1 MTRTPAQLATQ
12 LVEAFG
18 RPDDIVKVLAEH
30 VTWWITP
37 TIPPEIMANVST
49 GRDVIHGN
57 MQRVFSLLYKG
68 ETMKTTVHSAI
79 SEGSLG
85 TVRFTLTGEFPNG
98 GQYSNEY
105 CVCVETR
112 GDEITKIWE
121 YVDAAHAVVQMQAA
135 GIDITPAGA
144 AETK

>member
-1 MTRTPAQLATQ
+1 VTRTPAQLATQ

-18 RPDDIVKVLAEH
+18 RPDDIVKVLAED

-37 TIPPEIMANVST
+37 TVPPQIMDSVST

-68 ETMKTTVHSAI
+68 ETMKATVHSAI

-98 GQYSNEY
+98 GQYRNEY
-105 CVCVETR
+105 CVCIETR
-112 GDEITKIWE
+112 GDEIVKIWE
-121 YVDAAHAVVQMQAA
+121 YVDGAHAVVQMQAA
-135 GIDITPAGA
+135 GIDITPAGT
-144 AETK
+144 AEAK

>member
-18 RPDDIVKVLAEH
+18 RPDDIVTVLAEDA
-30 VTWWITP
+30 TWWITP
-37 TIPPEIMANVST
+37 TIPPEIMQNVST

-85 TVRFTLTGEFPNG
+85 TVRFTLTGEFQLTRPKLDQRHIVPTAAMVPGIIIRRNRAPAANG
-98 GQYSNEY
+98 Q
-105 CVCVETR
+105 T
-112 GDEITKIWE
+112 
-121 YVDAAHAVVQMQAA
+121 AA
-135 GIDITPAGA
+135 
-144 AETK
+144 

>member
-18 RPDDIVKVLAEH
+18 NPDEIVAVLAEDA
-30 VTWWITP
+30 TWWITP
-37 TIPPEIMANVST
+37 TIPPEIMQNVST

-57 MQRVFSLLYKG
+57 MQRVFSVLYNG
-68 ETMKTTVHSAI
+68 DTLNTTVHSAI
-79 SEGSLG
+79 SEGAQG

-98 GQYSNEY
+98 GKYANEY

-112 GDEITKIWE
+112 GDEITKVWE
-121 YVDAAHAVVQMQAA
+121 YVDAANAVIQMQAA

-144 AETK
+144 PETT